1 MAIDPDLQ
9 KLAQELAADP
19 NTPAWED
26 AADLSRLHAQS
37 FATKAA
43 GGFEILASRGAIR
56 LSGDG
61 VHGNAISMSEAGEFL
76 TRWQA
81 LVTSAGAALEGN
93 KSIRGKLPD
102 EIMRRTNLALVASP
116 GRGSVVLEFSPV
128 ASTEAEERYPG
139 GELTFEGPKQPLVQR
154 AVEVALGVIDL
165 AAIEDPLAVPANL
178 AKLGPRVAAK
188 ALKLAEL
195 AAAGRFDVDMT
206 WDEPGRT
213 RRRSR
218 TSARQMAQ
226 LVANLRSE
234 HLDTE
239 DVALSGVLRTVSDRR
254 KIDLEVTDLD
264 GEVHIVSIDRGEVDF
279 SDFRIGE
286 SVQMAVT
293 MRLISKPGGGESRRY
308 TATMIERAAGT

>member
-1 MAIDPDLQ
+1 MPL
-9 KLAQELAADP
+9 
-19 NTPAWED
+19 
-26 AADLSRLHAQS
+26 
-37 FATKAA
+37 
-43 GGFEILASRGAIR
+43 GA
-56 LSGDG
+56 
-61 VHGNAISMSEAGEFL
+61 E
-76 TRWQA
+76 
-81 LVTSAGAALEGN
+81 
-93 KSIRGKLPD
+93 
-102 EIMRRTNLALVASP
+102 
-116 GRGSVVLEFSPV
+116 
-128 ASTEAEERYPG
+128 
-139 GELTFEGPKQPLVQR
+139 
-154 AVEVALGVIDL
+154 
-165 AAIEDPLAVPANL
+165 
-178 AKLGPRVAAK
+178 LGPRVAAK
-188 ALKLAEL
+188 ALELAEL